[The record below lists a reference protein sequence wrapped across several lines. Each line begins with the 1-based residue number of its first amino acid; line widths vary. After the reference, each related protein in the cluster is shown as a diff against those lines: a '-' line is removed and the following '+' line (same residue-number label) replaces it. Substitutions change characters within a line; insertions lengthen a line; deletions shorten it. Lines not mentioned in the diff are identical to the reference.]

1 MLGTPDES
9 NWPEVTSMPDFG
21 KILFK
26 ENASVPLLKH
36 IMNKYDATEESI
48 DNYQVFEQIV

>member
-1 MLGTPDES
+1 MSDIDQVLQISHILGTPDEK

-26 ENASVPLLKH
+26 ENPNL
-36 IMNKYDATEESI
+36 SI
-48 DNYQVFEQIV
+48 LTHLT